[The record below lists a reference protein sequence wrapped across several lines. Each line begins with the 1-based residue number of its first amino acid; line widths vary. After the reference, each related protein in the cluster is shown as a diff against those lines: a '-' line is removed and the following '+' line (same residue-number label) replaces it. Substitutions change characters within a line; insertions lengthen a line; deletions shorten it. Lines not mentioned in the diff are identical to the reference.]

1 MNRIMNKE
9 DFKSEVLSLIDEL
22 DDKGKEVVK
31 RVIKAYENISISETI
46 YRLINDYVLE
56 TDDSTIQ
63 IAFSS
68 STVDDNNGFFTHLI
82 QANKVKL
89 IDGEIH
95 SQVIEE
101 VTPIFIACSSEDEY
115 MEKLNTITK
124 EVTSAIS
131 EFMKSIGLSDEER
144 FEERSID
151 PTKDN
156 SELKKF
162 MEETQKR
169 IEDRN
174 REKKSSSNNNKTVDL
189 DYYRYKDKTNG
200 KYKN

>member
-1 MNRIMNKE
+1 MNSIMNKE

-31 RVIKAYENISISETI
+31 KVIKAYENISISETI

-68 STVDDNNGFFTHLI
+68 SSVDDNNGFFTHLI

-89 IDGEIH
+89 IDGKIH

-144 FEERSID
+144 FEERIID

>member
-1 MNRIMNKE
+1 MNSIINEE

-31 RVIKAYENISISETI
+31 RVIKAYEHINTSETI

-131 EFMKSIGLSDEER
+131 EFMGSVGLSDEGR

>member
-31 RVIKAYENISISETI
+31 KVIKAYENISISETI

-68 STVDDNNGFFTHLI
+68 SSVDDNNGFFTHLI

-89 IDGEIH
+89 IDGKIH